1 MTDAIPQVA
10 LGLGDNSE
18 YVVMVGA
25 DESEATD
32 IAGLLA
38 LAPGLLQ
45 PAAATDAALAVNH
58 IAQGAAFEVIT
69 DPAAFAAVYQARLA
83 TEDPT
88 AAWSQHVVRLHDY
101 GVPDFDSIK
110 TPGIT
115 GTVLTYFAVDSHLG
129 VPYRVDVDLAA
140 PGVAV
145 TDDSYKAMDLTP
157 LPSGEDEDYDDD
169 VDLGDE
175 DG

>member
-1 MTDAIPQVA
+1 MTDAVPQVA

-32 IAGLLA
+32 IATLLA
-38 LAPGLLQ
+38 LAPGLVQ
-45 PAAATDAALAVNH
+45 PAAATETALAVNH
-58 IAQGAAFEVIT
+58 IAQGAAFDVIT
-69 DPAAFAAVYQARLA
+69 DPAGFAAAYQAKLA
-83 TEDPT
+83 AEDPD
-88 AAWSQHVVRLHDY
+88 APWSQHVVRLHDY
-101 GVPDFDSIK
+101 GVPAFADIT

-129 VPYRVDVDLAA
+129 VPYRIEVDLAA
-140 PGVAV
+140 PGVQV
-145 TDDSYKAMDLTP
+145 NDDSYKPMP
-157 LPSGEDEDYDDD
+157 LSPLAGVGDDFDDD
-169 VDLGDE
+169 VDLNDA